1 MLPSIPPRRAFGD
14 TLEGLIIRQSGHA
27 LLASTMPEETELLF
41 AGELT
46 IRYGIGFLGKPHYSI
61 VPELVVLDYGEGLA
75 GEDAWNF
82 LLRKS
87 NLYPRAD
94 VLGYRNDG
102 VDEMIVV
109 KKLDLMQ
116 PVHVLAFTSSISQI
130 PVARLS
136 ALITGNQA
144 LELPTRLLQYLPQ
157 FESIHAWQATQ
168 HE

>member
-1 MLPSIPPRRAFGD
+1 MLPSIPPRRAFED
-14 TLEGLIIRQSGHA
+14 TLEGLIIRQSGHS
-27 LLASTMPEETELLF
+27 LLASTMLEGTELLYT
-41 AGELT
+41 GELT
-46 IRYGIGFLGKPHYSI
+46 IRYGIGFLGKPQYSI
-61 VPELVVLDYGEGLA
+61 VPELVVLDYGEGLV
-75 GEDAWNF
+75 GEEAWDF

-116 PVHVLAFTSSISQI
+116 PVHVLAFTSAGSQI

-136 ALITGNQA
+136 AFISDNQA
-144 LELPTRLLQYLPQ
+144 LELPARLLQHLPQ
-157 FESIHAWQATQ
+157 FESIQAWQAAQ